1 MLLSSP
7 PTPLCLSQFCCVM
20 GLCLFN
26 ELMSCFQRS
35 NTLYNTHI
43 PSSAKA
49 NSIGFEKR
57 RVDSVEKKTDEGKG
71 GVIAEHSHL
80 GGKKG

>member
-1 MLLSSP
+1 
-7 PTPLCLSQFCCVM
+7 M

-35 NTLYNTHI
+35 NTLFSTHV
-43 PSSAKA
+43 PSSTKA
-49 NSIGFEKR
+49 NSSGFEKR

-71 GVIAEHSHL
+71 CVVAEHSDL